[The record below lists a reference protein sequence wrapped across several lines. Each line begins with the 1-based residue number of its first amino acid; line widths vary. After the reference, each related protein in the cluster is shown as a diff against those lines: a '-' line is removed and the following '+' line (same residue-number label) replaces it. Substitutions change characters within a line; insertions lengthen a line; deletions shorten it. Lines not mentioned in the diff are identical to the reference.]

1 MALVALSLAAGLMVL
16 EWRVATGN
24 RGRDCNGW
32 GAIPGTLTRDNAAP
46 MRYRVLVGWTFL
58 AMGWLVRHLRGRGLT
73 VQGWQYQVLKGLLLW
88 GALAVAGELIGLAGM
103 AMLAVLVGTTFEFD
117 YWDCYAELM
126 GVGLCLVGSPWAALA
141 GGLVWGLSR
150 ETAILAPALGLL
162 AGGPWCGLAALS
174 GPLALGV
181 VRLVQ
186 GRAGLYC
193 ERWTLRAYNVPDLRQ
208 AREIGDVGPW
218 LSIGWMV
225 AGIVAVWGRG
235 RMPAALAGTMPVA
248 LVWLVAG
255 WTMARARETRVFMPL
270 ALWIAAAM
278 VGGV

>member
-1 MALVALSLAAGLMVL
+1 MMVALAVAAGLALL
-16 EWRVATGN
+16 EWRMTAGN
-24 RGRDCNGW
+24 RNRDCNGY
-32 GAIPGTLTRDNAAP
+32 GALAGTLRRNNAAP
-46 MRYRVLVGWTFL
+46 MRYRVL
-58 AMGWLVRHLRGRGLT
+58 MGWVLLGLAWVVRLVRRRGTT
-73 VQGWQYQVLKGLLLW
+73 VQAWHYQVIKGLLMW
-88 GALAVAGELIGLAGM
+88 GALAVARQIVGTAGM
-103 AMLAVLVGTTFEFD
+103 LALAVLVASTFEFD
-117 YWDCYAELM
+117 YWDCYAELL
-126 GVGLCLVGSPWAALA
+126 GVGLCVMGSPWAALA
-141 GGLVWGLSR
+141 GGVIWGLSR
-150 ETAILAPALGLL
+150 ETAVLAPGLALLS
-162 AGGPWCGLAALS
+162 GGPWCAVAALS
-174 GPLALGV
+174 GPGAMGA

-225 AGIVAVWGRG
+225 AGIVTAVWGRG

-270 ALWIAAAM
+270 ALWIAA
-278 VGGV
+278 VVR